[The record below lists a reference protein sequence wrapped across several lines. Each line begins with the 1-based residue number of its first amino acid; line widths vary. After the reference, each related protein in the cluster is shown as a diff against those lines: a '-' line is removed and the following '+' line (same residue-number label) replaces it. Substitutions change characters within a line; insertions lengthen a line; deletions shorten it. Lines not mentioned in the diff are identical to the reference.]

1 MTVSRANGEHLR
13 ADFIVRLS
21 FVRKKTG
28 DEQCFKTYEYDVK
41 HIYIESATLAVNK
54 AMPPQN
60 AAFATNCSGLNA
72 SFCMAMI
79 GNADPH
85 DKARPCI
92 CCFVATFLESNV
104 VTPWPINAW
113 PIHACHFGAAS
124 TSPFL

>member
-54 AMPPQN
+54 AIPAQN
-60 AAFATNCSGLNA
+60 TPFATNCSGLNA
-72 SFCMAMI
+72 SFCMAMT

-85 DKARPCI
+85 EKARPCI

-113 PIHACHFGAAS
+113 PIHACHFGEAS